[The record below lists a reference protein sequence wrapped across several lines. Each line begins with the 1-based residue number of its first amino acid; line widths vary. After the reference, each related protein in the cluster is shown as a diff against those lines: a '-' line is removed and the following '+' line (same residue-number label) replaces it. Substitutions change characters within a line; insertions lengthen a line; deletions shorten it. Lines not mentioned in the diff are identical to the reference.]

1 MPHTS
6 LSVLATRP
14 CSNAPPL
21 AAHTANPVHYFQPTS
36 AGAVQQILSMMHEAG
51 ARLRV
56 VGSALSPNG
65 LGLSDEAMLNMA
77 QCDAVLSVDAEKR
90 QATVQAGARVADV
103 VEALRPHGLTLQNYA
118 SIAEQQIG
126 GFLQVG
132 AHGTGAGVPPVDEQ
146 IIRMVLHTPALGALE
161 LSAEK
166 SPRLFYLARVGLG
179 WLGVVSEV
187 TIQCVPAHKLLQHT
201 YTQTREQVARLHT
214 SNLRHQHMRYM
225 WIPHTD
231 TVVVV
236 TLNPVPEG
244 APIPAESDS
253 ALAASQRGKASPPP
267 ASQAPERELRELL
280 LQKSQAAGAP
290 RRSREVEEMNFAQ
303 LRDALLALSPL
314 DKQHVIEVNR
324 AEAAFWRASEGYRV
338 DWSDRLLGFECGG
351 QQWVSEVAF
360 PCGTRSQ
367 PDGADLRYMHELLA
381 LIESSDLPTPAPI
394 EQRWTLR
401 SKSPMSPAHSAGED
415 DLHSWVVRGWTHAAA
430 RARESHSAQT
440 PSPLST
446 TSTATSSSSSFSP
459 PPSGACL
466 VCRRRAAPSPPPNHL
481 APSPAP
487 PNPHPVLLPACVRVL
502 PGHYHVPA
510 HPGGGSAGRDHQA
523 LLGVQPAVPREALVQ
538 VRLPPALGEDR
549 VARRRG
555 RRPGDAPP
563 PRRALPSRRAL
574 RRQAPA
580 RPEGRAGQHPRR
592 YAVPPRSRA
601 ESEGPGQGG
610 LGAKAA

>member
-466 VCRRRAAPSPPPNHL
+466 VCRRRAAPSPPPQPPRPFSRTPQPPPRAL
-481 APSPAP
+481 A
-487 PNPHPVLLPACVRVL
+487 
-502 PGHYHVPA
+502 
-510 HPGGGSAGRDHQA
+510 
-523 LLGVQPAVPREALVQ
+523 
-538 VRLPPALGEDR
+538 RLRAR
-549 VARRRG
+549 VAR
-555 RRPGDAPP
+555 ALSCTCP
-563 PRRALPSRRAL
+563 PRRRLSGARSPGASGSTTSCAARGSGPSSAATSTGRRSSCPTTRQASRRCAAASPSASL
-574 RRQAPA
+574 SKSSTPPSAGSTRRACWATPSSI
-580 RPEGRAGQHPRR
+580 RCSSPIT
-592 YAVPPRSRA
+592 S
-601 ESEGPGQGG
+601 
-610 LGAKAA
+610 